1 MSGFLKTVVF
11 SAMLALSGLACA
23 GEVAPTEEHDGH
35 LGERIAVWL
44 ESKGLSDSMAIGAIS
59 TLPIVELRGAVPVG
73 HVLNETGKME
83 TAERI
88 RTSLKIYV
96 LAVVGNML
104 PIPFILVLL
113 GPVSRFLMRFNAGK
127 RFIEWL
133 FERTRKKSANIEKY
147 EELGLT
153 IFVAIPL
160 PVTGAWTGAMAAFLM
175 GLPFWK
181 SMLFILLGV
190 MIAGVIMTIVSLM
203 GWLGAAVA
211 GAVLLAMVAG
221 AVLKSLNKKGVEQ

>member
-1 MSGFLKTVVF
+1 MKSRFLKVGLF
-11 SAMLALSGLACA
+11 SAVLMLSCLGWA
-23 GEVAPTEEHDGH
+23 GDSSVVEEHETH
-35 LGERIAVWL
+35 LGERIVRKL
-44 ESKGLSDSMAIGAIS
+44 EDRGVGLPVAIAAIS
-59 TLPIVELRGAVPVG
+59 TLPIVELRGAVPIGINAFGMPWWKVY
-73 HVLNETGKME
+73 LF
-83 TAERI
+83 
-88 RTSLKIYV
+88 
-96 LAVVGNML
+96 AVVGNMI
-104 PIPFILVLL
+104 PIPFILLLL
-113 GPVSRFLMRFNAGK
+113 GPVSRLLMRFKAGK

-203 GWLGAAVA
+203 GWLGAGVA

-221 AVLKSLNKKGVEQ
+221 AVLKSFRKKGVE